1 MSTIALERPPGSV
14 AALPATPEP
23 VPYLPRALPFDD
35 PGWVFQPKYE
45 GLRGFVVRTSD
56 GCEIRTGREL
66 RQDRLAELAE
76 RVAAVLGPRG
86 AILDGEVV
94 ALDRDGRPSL
104 RELLRGRTLLSF
116 GAFDLLWLDG
126 EDLRH
131 RPLSERQ
138 RRLSALLPTD
148 TGPLYKMFVLEEHG
162 RALFQAA
169 RRMELEGIVA
179 KRMQDP
185 YGQDTVWYSIR
196 NPGYTLD
203 DGRIDPF
210 RPRARARRAD
220 REAQE
225 S

>member
-1 MSTIALERPPGSV
+1 MSTIALESAPGSLGSLP
-14 AALPATPEP
+14 ALPPA
-23 VPYLPRALPFDD
+23 VPYIPRALPFDD

-45 GLRGFVVRTSD
+45 GLRGFLVLAPD
-56 GCEIRTGREL
+56 GCEIRTGREV
-66 RQDRLAELAE
+66 RPDRLSELAE
-76 RVAAVLGPRG
+76 RVAAVLGGRD
-86 AILDGEVV
+86 AVLDGDIV

-104 RELLRGRTLLSF
+104 RELLRGRALLSF
-116 GAFDLLWLDG
+116 GAFDLLRLDG
-126 EDLRH
+126 EDLRD

-138 RRLSALLPTD
+138 RRLGGLLPAD

-185 YGQDTVWYSIR
+185 YGDSTVWYSIR
-196 NPGYTLD
+196 NPGYTQD

-220 REAQE
+220 REALD

>member
-1 MSTIALERPPGSV
+1 MSTILVESS
-14 AALPATPEP
+14 LLPEP
-23 VPYLPRALPFDD
+23 IPYVTRALPFDD

-45 GLRGFVVRTSD
+45 GIRALAVTTSQ

-66 RQDRLAELAE
+66 RPDRLRELAD
-76 RVAAVLGPRG
+76 RVGAVLGGRSVVLEG
-86 AILDGEVV
+86 DIV
-94 ALDRDGRPSL
+94 ALDRDGRPSI
-104 RELLRGRTLLSF
+104 RELLKGRALLSF
-116 GAFDLLWLDG
+116 GAFDLLRLDG
-126 EDLRH
+126 EDLQD

-138 RRLSALLPTD
+138 RLLGSLLPAD

-179 KRMQDP
+179 KRKQDR
-185 YGQDTVWYSIR
+185 YGPDTVWYAIR
-196 NPGYTLD
+196 NPGYTQD

-210 RPRARARRAD
+210 RPRARARRSD
-220 REAQE
+220 REPAE

>member
-1 MSTIALERPPGSV
+1 MPTIAPARLPGALV
-14 AALPATPEP
+14 APAVPQP
-23 VPYLPRALPFDD
+23 VPYVPRALPFDD

-45 GLRGFVVRTSD
+45 GLRGFVVRTAS
-56 GCEIRTGREL
+56 GCEIRTGREI
-66 RQDRLAELAE
+66 RPDRLAELAE
-76 RVAAVLGPRG
+76 RVAAVLGPHE
-86 AILDGEVV
+86 AVLDGDVV

-126 EDLRH
+126 EDLRG

-138 RRLSALLPTD
+138 RRLGALLPAD

-169 RRMELEGIVA
+169 RRLELEGIVA

-185 YGQDTVWYSIR
+185 YGETTVWYSVR
-196 NPGYTLD
+196 NPGYTQD

-210 RPRARARRAD
+210 RPRARARRAE
-220 REAQE
+220 REALD